1 MATRPRDA
9 ILTRLY
15 GILALLLVLPVAVLV
30 QMVRIHLAEGDDLRA
45 RGEQQASDVRVL
57 PAQRGTILDR
67 AGRVL
72 VANTA
77 RYEIAA
83 DPTVAGFED
92 RAEDLYTLLGEATGR
107 GADYFRRKVRDRS
120 SRQYVVLVRELD
132 EPSRERL
139 DAAAIPGLIV
149 TGSYQRR
156 YTYDRLAA
164 HVLGHVTR
172 DLDGVAG
179 MELQLDAALRGTPGR
194 QAVRRDR
201 LNHVRAVV
209 GGTRVEPVQGE
220 TVVLTIDLVRQT
232 ILEQE
237 LARGVAAAGARWG
250 TAVAMD
256 PRTGAILALANVPT
270 YDPNRAGEFS
280 EAARR
285 NHAVVD
291 RIEPGSTFKLVTAV
305 AAVEHGGM
313 SPATPFET
321 GDGVHAF
328 HGRSLRDARGY
339 GTISLGEAVTRSS
352 NIAMAMAAERVGSG
366 ALYATARALGF
377 GQPTMVDLPGEVAGR
392 LRRPAEQR
400 GADLSRVGIGYAVEA
415 TPLQLLTAY
424 AALANGGLLVRP
436 HIVAERRDP
445 ATGALLWS
453 APADSV
459 RRAFSRQTAAALMPH
474 FEAVV
479 SAEEGTGA
487 RAAVEHLR
495 VAGKTGTARTA
506 TAGGYVNSYR
516 SSFVGLFPVEAPEV
530 VLLVVL
536 DGASQGY
543 SGGVV
548 AAPIFGEVARRW
560 VGTFPSVAA
569 RVAPPERVAPRRA
582 AAVPDVDGWPA
593 VLAAGRL
600 RASGFDVQLA
610 RAAGWAPAALG
621 AETAHPLGEP
631 LPVAAAETP
640 DGETA
645 SPARRRM
652 PDLRG
657 RSVREAVGW
666 LRSLGV
672 TPRVEGRGA
681 VVRQS
686 VAPGRPLPP
695 RVLLTAAPSVP
706 RPAPSARVAIQPASA
721 R

>member
-9 ILTRLY
+9 ILSRLY
-15 GILALLLVLPVAVLV
+15 GVLALLLVLPVAVLV
-30 QMVRIHLAEGDDLRA
+30 QMVRIHLAEGAELRE
-45 RGEQQASDVRVL
+45 RGELQAEDVREL

-83 DPTVAGFED
+83 DPTVAGFEA
-92 RAEDLYTLLGEATGR
+92 RAEELYTLLGEATGR
-107 GADYFRRKVRDRS
+107 GADYFRRKVRDRA

-139 DAAAIPGLIV
+139 AEADLPGLIV

-179 MELQLDAALRGTPGR
+179 VELQLDAALSGTPGR

-209 GGTRVEPVQGE
+209 GGTRVEPRQGE
-220 TVVLTIDLVRQT
+220 TVVLTIDLVRQA
-232 ILEQE
+232 ILEEE

-313 SPATPFET
+313 TPATTFET
-321 GDGVHAF
+321 GDGVHTF
-328 HGRSLRDARGY
+328 HGESMRDGRGY
-339 GTISLGEAVTRSS
+339 GTLTLGEAVTRSS
-352 NIAMAMAAERVGSG
+352 NIAMAMAAERAGSG

-377 GQPTMVDLPGEVAGR
+377 GQPTLVDLPGEVAGR
-392 LRRPAEQR
+392 LRRPSEQR

-436 HIVAERRDP
+436 HLIAERRDP
-445 ATGALLWS
+445 VTGALLWA
-453 APADSV
+453 APTDSV
-459 RRAFSRQTAAALMPH
+459 RRAFSPQTAAALMPH

-479 SAEEGTGA
+479 SAEEGTGT

-506 TAGGYVNSYR
+506 TAGGYVSSYR

-536 DGASQGY
+536 DGSSQGY

-569 RVAPPERVAPRRA
+569 RVAPPERSAPRQA
-582 AAVPDVDGWPA
+582 APVPDVVGWPA

-610 RAAGWAPAALG
+610 RAAGWSPAALA
-621 AETAHPLGEP
+621 AERAHPLAEP
-631 LPVAAAETP
+631 LPVAAAEAP
-640 DGETA
+640 EGA
-645 SPARRRM
+645 PSRARRM

-681 VVRQS
+681 IVRQS

-706 RPAPSARVAIQPASA
+706 FTPPGAPRLQPASA